1 MGMTMIEKILA
12 RASGR
17 AEVKAGDI
25 VVCHVDS
32 IVLLD
37 MLFTSGTDPLPK
49 RVCDPE
55 RISVVLDHGV
65 PSPTIY
71 DSIGHSKAR
80 AFAKQHGIRQF
91 YDVGNHGICHQVM
104 LEEGLAVPGTV
115 LACMDSHTCAS
126 GALNCA
132 ARGLGRIEMLQILCK
147 GETWYKV
154 GPTVRYVLKGRRPS
168 GVYGKDIF
176 LAIAGH
182 YGDAANENQEF
193 GGPGL
198 AGLPFDDRATIAT
211 MAAEVSAEF
220 CTFPI
225 DQVAREYLRGR
236 IRRDWTPVESDADAS
251 YLDVRE
257 IDLDQLEPW
266 VSRPDFV
273 PNNTAPVGELEGTTV
288 QQAFIGSCANGKL
301 EDIRT
306 AAEILRGRRV
316 HPDTRLIVT
325 PASQKVHLEAAR
337 RGYIETLIE
346 AGATFTSSTCGA
358 CFGYHM
364 GVVGPGERCI
374 TSSTRNFK
382 GRMGSPDSEVY
393 IASSATV
400 AASAIEGRI
409 ADPRK
414 YLRTAA

>member
-1 MGMTMIEKILA
+1 MGMSMIEKILA
-12 RASGR
+12 RASGVG
-17 AEVKAGDI
+17 EVSPGDI
-25 VVCHVDS
+25 VVAHVDR

-37 MLFTSGTDPLPK
+37 LPFTTGTEPWPK

-55 RISVVLDHGV
+55 RIAIVLDHAV
-65 PSPTIY
+65 PSPSIA
-71 DSIGHSKAR
+71 DSIGHAKAR
-80 AFAKQHGIRQF
+80 AFAKQHGIRLF
-91 YDVGNHGICHQVM
+91 DVGHHGICHQVI

-147 GETWYKV
+147 GQTWYKV
-154 GPTVRYVLKGRRPS
+154 GPTVRYVLKGRKPA

-176 LAIAGH
+176 LAIAGR

-198 AGLPFDDRATIAT
+198 ASLPFDDRATIAT

-225 DQVAREYLRGR
+225 DEVAQRFLAGR
-236 IRRDWTPVESDADAS
+236 IPRAFEPVEPDADAR

-257 IDLDQLEPW
+257 IDLESLEPF
-266 VSRPDFV
+266 VARPDFV
-273 PNNTAPVGELEGTTV
+273 PNNTCPVGELEGTAV

-306 AAEILRGRRV
+306 AADIVRGRKV

-325 PASQKVHLEAAR
+325 PASQRVHLEAVR
-337 RGYIETLIE
+337 LGYVETLIE

-364 GVVGPGERCI
+364 GVVGPGESCI

-382 GRMGSPDSEVY
+382 GRMGSPDSKVY
-393 IASSATV
+393 IGSSATV
-400 AASAIEGRI
+400 AASALEGRI
-409 ADPRK
+409 TDPRK
-414 YLRTAA
+414 YLPVTA

>member
-17 AEVKAGDI
+17 EQVSVGDI
-25 VVCHVDS
+25 VVCQVDR

-37 MLFTSGTDPLPK
+37 LPFTSGTEPPPK
-49 RVCDPE
+49 RIVDPD
-55 RISVVLDHGV
+55 RVAVILDHAV
-65 PSPTIY
+65 PSPSIQ
-71 DSIGHSKAR
+71 DSVGHNKAR
-80 AFAKQHGIRQF
+80 AFVRQHGIKSF
-91 YDVGNHGICHQVM
+91 YDVGNHGICHQVI
-104 LEEGLAVPGTV
+104 LEEGLAVPGQV

-132 ARGLGRIEMLQILCK
+132 ARGLGRIEMLQILCT
-147 GETWYKV
+147 GQTWYKV
-154 GPTVRYVLKGRRPS
+154 CPTVRYVLKGRKQP

-176 LAIAGH
+176 LSIAGK

-198 AGLPFDDRATIAT
+198 AMLPFDDRATIST

-220 CTFPI
+220 STFPA
-225 DQVAREYLRGR
+225 DQVTQDYLKGKSRQPWNPVDPDPDAR
-236 IRRDWTPVESDADAS
+236 

-257 IDLDQLEPW
+257 IDLDSLEPW

-273 PNNTAPVGELEGTTV
+273 PHNTCPVGELSGVPV

-301 EDIRT
+301 EDLRT
-306 AAEILRGRRV
+306 AAEIVKGRRV
-316 HPDTRLIVT
+316 HADTRLIVT
-325 PASQKVHLEAAR
+325 PASQKVYLQAVR
-337 RGYIETLIE
+337 LGYVETLIE
-346 AGATFTSSTCGA
+346 AGAVVTNSTCGA

-364 GVVGPGERCI
+364 GVVGPGENCI

-382 GRMGSPDSEVY
+382 GRMGSPDASVY
-393 IASSATV
+393 IGSSATV
-400 AASAIEGRI
+400 AASALAGCIT
-409 ADPRK
+409 DPRR
-414 YLRTAA
+414 YLKTAA